1 MVSGRLPISS
11 SLISS
16 FLCFKINAL
25 IFLVDILKAKS
36 SKEMKIKTNVNLCTN
51 KLINKKRVNYVK

>member
-1 MVSGRLPISS
+1 
-11 SLISS
+11 LISS